1 MNEYK
6 CPKCGTEFSL
16 GARFCQK
23 CGCDFVIEFMDKP
36 AESKKLNSK
45 YPKASFGNRLL
56 AYIIDRL
63 IIAGL
68 AIPAIVFLVIG
79 RYISGWYDWH
89 NIHFYGEG
97 FLFFMIAAFC
107 FLLPLA
113 YFFVKDG
120 LGKGQSLGK
129 RSVGIMVVYLPTGT
143 PCTIGQSCV
152 RALIWQLLRITV
164 IGKYIELILVI
175 VSEDGRR
182 LADFAANTQVIDVTQ
197 FQNK

>member
-6 CPKCGTEFSL
+6 CPKCGTEFLL

-36 AESKKLNSK
+36 TESKKINGK

-63 IIAGL
+63 IMIGL

-79 RYISGWYDWH
+79 KKISGFSHWHDWH
-89 NIHFYGEG
+89 SNHFHGEG
-97 FLFFMIAAFC
+97 FLFFIIAAFC
-107 FLLPLA
+107 LLLPLA

-120 LGKGQSLGK
+120 LGKGQII
-129 RSVGIMVVYLPTGT
+129 R
-143 PCTIGQSCV
+143 
-152 RALIWQLLRITV
+152 
-164 IGKYIELILVI
+164 
-175 VSEDGRR
+175 
-182 LADFAANTQVIDVTQ
+182 N
-197 FQNK
+197 